1 LRIAAVVS
9 VLAGLALVFSILAT
23 LEYRY
28 GPIDPTDPGWKVL
41 VINDTDRPVHVKD
54 AVEDFVIPAGQQ
66 ELYVSPGPGQ
76 LNMNLSVTD
85 EAGQTLGCLRVE
97 LDRSKTVTTFVS
109 SMGSC

>member
-1 LRIAAVVS
+1 MSPARRRAALRIAAVVS
-9 VLAGLALVFSILAT
+9 VLAGLALV
-23 LEYRY
+23 
-28 GPIDPTDPGWKVL
+28 V
-41 VINDTDRPVHVKD
+41 NDTHQPVHVRD

-66 ELYVSPGPGQ
+66 ELYASPGPGQ

-85 EAGQTLGCLRVE
+85 ESGQTLGCLRVE